1 VLPEVR
7 NRNPARAEADQ
18 PAGMRR
24 PSKATVRRVPKDE
37 SKPLR
42 FWEAS
47 LELEREASGR
57 RQRRTVR
64 STDRD
69 TCERKLDV
77 SLAEEAAKVRR
88 PVQPVLPAVPPL
100 LASGSTG
107 EWLRYW
113 FETVAKADLSP
124 KAAATYSSMIRLH
137 LIPAVGGIPLVDL
150 TAAHARSLASS
161 VRAKGLSGATALHA
175 HRVLSVALAQ
185 AHREGYVHRN
195 VALLT
200 KPPRKTKTALATL
213 SIGDVRRVIDG
224 TRSHRLG
231 SRWAAAILT
240 GARQG
245 ELLGLE
251 LDRVGDTLDLSWQLQ
266 RLTWAHGC
274 KPFCG
279 WRRGT
284 DCPDRL
290 VEAPAD
296 HERRELAGGLWLTRP
311 KSEAGWRSIP
321 LVEPLRSMIE
331 ARVAVARTEENPHG
345 LLWTMDTGRRGRDAQ
360 GRPIDPS
367 SDSKAWHRMLE
378 EQGVPQ
384 LRLHDARH
392 AAIDLLYESGA
403 SEIVIKDLVG
413 HARAEVSRSYRTVRA
428 LGPMTGALEGVSR
441 LLAVD
446 SSGQS
451 AG

>member
-1 VLPEVR
+1 
-7 NRNPARAEADQ
+7 
-18 PAGMRR
+18 M
-24 PSKATVRRVPKDE
+24 
-37 SKPLR
+37 
-42 FWEAS
+42 
-47 LELEREASGR
+47 
-57 RQRRTVR
+57 
-64 STDRD
+64 
-69 TCERKLDV
+69 
-77 SLAEEAAKVRR
+77 RR
-88 PVQPVLPAVPPL
+88 PVQPVLPTVPAL

-113 FETVAKADLSP
+113 FEAIAKADLSP
-124 KAAATYSSMIRLH
+124 KTAATYSSMIRLH
-137 LIPAVGGIPLVDL
+137 LIPAVGDIPLVDL

-200 KPPRKTKTALATL
+200 KPPRKAKAAVATM
-213 SIGDVRRVIDG
+213 SIADARRVIDG
-224 TRSHRLG
+224 TRHDRLG

-274 KPFCG
+274 QPFCG
-279 WRRGT
+279 WQRGS
-284 DCPDRL
+284 DCPGRL

-296 HERRELAGGLWLTRP
+296 HERRELTGGLWLTRP
-311 KSEAGWRSIP
+311 KSEAGWRSVP

-331 ARVAVARTEENPHG
+331 ARVAVAQSEKNPHG
-345 LLWTMDTGRRGRDAQ
+345 LLWTMDTGRRRRDAQ

-378 EQGVPQ
+378 ERAVPQ

-392 AAIDLLYESGA
+392 ATIDLLYESGA

-413 HARAEVSRSYRTVRA
+413 HVRVEVSRSYRTVRA

>member
-1 VLPEVR
+1 
-7 NRNPARAEADQ
+7 
-18 PAGMRR
+18 MRR
-24 PSKATVRRVPKDE
+24 SSRATVRRVPKDE
-37 SKPLR
+37 TKPLR
-42 FWEAS
+42 FWQAYV
-47 LELEREASGR
+47 ELDRDETGR
-57 RQRRTVR
+57 RQRLVVR
-64 STDRD
+64 SRD
-69 TCERKLDV
+69 EAECQRKLDAA
-77 SLAEEAAKVRR
+77 LAKEAARVRR
-88 PVQPVLPAVPPL
+88 PAQPVLPPVPPL

-113 FETVAKADLSP
+113 FEAIAKADLAP
-124 KAAATYSSMIRLH
+124 KTAATYSSMIRLH
-137 LIPAVGGIPLVDL
+137 LIPALGAVALVDL
-150 TAAHARSLASS
+150 TAAHIRSLASS

-185 AHREGYVHRN
+185 AHREGYVYRN

-200 KPPRKTKTALATL
+200 KPPRKTRTALATL
-213 SIGDVRRVIDG
+213 SIDDARRVIAG
-224 TRSHRLG
+224 ARSHRLG

-284 DCPDRL
+284 DCPDRV

-296 HERRELAGGLWLTRP
+296 HERRELTGGLWLTRP

-321 LVEPLRSMIE
+321 LVEPLRSLIE
-331 ARVAVARTEENPHG
+331 ERAEVSRTEHNPHG
-345 LLWTMDTGRRGRDAQ
+345 LLWTMDTGQRRSDTQ

-367 SDSKAWHRMLE
+367 SDSKAWHRMLD

-392 AAIDLLYESGA
+392 AAIDYLYAAGA
-403 SEIVIKDLVG
+403 PEIVIQDIVG
-413 HARAEVSRSYRTVRA
+413 HARTDMTRRYRSRRA
-428 LGPMTGALEGVSR
+428 SMPMTSALDAVSR
-441 LLAVD
+441 LID
-446 SSGQS
+446 SEESPQKR
-451 AG
+451 A